1 MGEHIGTKDGE
12 QYPLLKI
19 DSGGSD
25 GSNRG
30 LPAPPCIITSGCH
43 TTRTPKQSWM
53 DRWPELISA
62 CWITFILIGISFLA
76 FYTLGLNAYRRQPL
90 IINKCNASKLTSTV
104 TYHHI
109 VPRGS
114 YVSFLVYS
122 DYISSIAQQYPLL
135 HINVLFLMD
144 DSSQTPIQGSRHTR
158 LYNKLIQSTNNILD
172 NFDQNNKE
180 IRIIQK
186 KYPNVNVTIMPLSKY
201 MASTPHRYKWRT
213 IPMNFLNF
221 YVRVFTVWQYGGV
234 AMDLSTYNDIFN
246 MHHHPDRRIS
256 AILRQHNDGIESE
269 KYVNALKKINEE
281 EQKEFFAMFNLLIH
295 HVLNETCS
303 FFNRSL
309 WYNNEAVP
317 GLSLNKHAIRSQ
329 RNKRDSRVTYE
340 GEMDLSNI
348 ALDIS
353 TTVKSSTT
361 ELEENVTNAF
371 NSISNINANDTAT
384 PTFTTSTEPTSETY
398 NTEQSTNFDN
408 ITKQSVTGID
418 KVNFTNTH
426 GEILPNI
433 ILYDILILTDSN
445 PNMPFQSD
453 FTNLPKPINQF
464 EINEIVTE
472 NLNIYDHQLTLPVL
486 VISTDGTFV
495 AAPTRRH
502 PMLAYLLSFGC
513 ERVSPILAI
522 NRAMMSQCTGIFKN
536 DMHCDNI
543 YVL

>member
-12 QYPLLKI
+12 QYPLLKV

-25 GSNRG
+25 GSIRVP
-30 LPAPPCIITSGCH
+30 PAPPCIITSGCH

-53 DRWPELISA
+53 DRWPEFVSA
-62 CWITFILIGISFLA
+62 CWITFILIAISFLA
-76 FYTLGLNAYRRQPL
+76 FYTLGINAYRRQPL
-90 IINKCNASKLTSTV
+90 IINKCNASKLASTV

-122 DYISSIAQQYPLL
+122 DYISSIAQQYPSLQ
-135 HINVLFLMD
+135 INVFFLMD

-172 NFDQNNKE
+172 IFDQNNKKE

-186 KYPNVNVTIMPLSKY
+186 KYPNVNVTTMLLSKY

-213 IPMNFLNF
+213 IPIYFLNF
-221 YVRVFTVWQYGGV
+221 YVRVFTVWQYGGIS
-234 AMDLSTYNDIFN
+234 MDLTTYNDIYI
-246 MHHHPDRRIS
+246 MRRHLDRRIS

-269 KYVNALKKINEE
+269 KYVNALKRINEE
-281 EQKEFFAMFNLLIH
+281 EQNEFFAMFNLLIH

-309 WYNNEAVP
+309 WYNSEAVP
-317 GLSLNKHAIRSQ
+317 GLSVNKHTIRSQ

-340 GEMDLSNI
+340 GESDLNNL
-348 ALDIS
+348 ALGVT

-361 ELEENVTNAF
+361 DFKENGTYA
-371 NSISNINANDTAT
+371 SASSSMNDTAT
-384 PTFTTSTEPTSETY
+384 STNATTNEVRNKTFTSENSTT
-398 NTEQSTNFDN
+398 FDN
-408 ITKQSVTGID
+408 ITKHSVAELD
-418 KVNFTNTH
+418 KVVNFTNTH
-426 GEILPNI
+426 DGLLPYI
-433 ILYDILILTDSN
+433 AFYDISILTDSI
-445 PNMPFQSD
+445 PNMPFPSE
-453 FTNLPKPINQF
+453 FINPPKPINQF
-464 EINEIVTE
+464 ETYEIVTE

-502 PMLAYLLSFGC
+502 PMLAYLLSFAC

>member
-1 MGEHIGTKDGE
+1 MGEHIGIKDGE
-12 QYPLLKI
+12 QYPLLKV

-25 GSNRG
+25 GCIRVP
-30 LPAPPCIITSGCH
+30 PAPPCIITSVCH
-43 TTRTPKQSWM
+43 TTRTPKQSWI
-53 DRWPELISA
+53 DRWPEFISA

-76 FYTLGLNAYRRQPL
+76 FYTLGINAYRRQPM
-90 IINKCNASKLTSTV
+90 IINRCNASKLASTV

-135 HINVLFLMD
+135 HINVFFLMD

-158 LYNKLIQSTNNILD
+158 FYNKLIQSTSNILD
-172 NFDQNNKE
+172 IFDQNNKKD

-186 KYPNVNVTIMPLSKY
+186 KYPNVNVTMMLLSKY
-201 MASTPHRYKWRT
+201 MALTPHRYKWRT
-213 IPMNFLNF
+213 IPMHFLNF
-221 YVRVFTVWQYGGV
+221 YVRAFTVWQYGGIS
-234 AMDLSTYNDIFN
+234 MDLTTYNDIFN
-246 MHHHPDRRIS
+246 MHRHPDRRMS

-269 KYVNALKKINEE
+269 KYLNALKKINEE
-281 EQKEFFAMFNLLIH
+281 EQNEFFAMFNLLIH

-309 WYNNEAVP
+309 WYNSEAVP
-317 GLSLNKHAIRSQ
+317 GLSVNKHAIRSQ

-340 GEMDLSNI
+340 GESDLYNWAIGVTTTMKSN
-348 ALDIS
+348 
-353 TTVKSSTT
+353 TT
-361 ELEENVTNAF
+361 EFKENLTYANA
-371 NSISNINANDTAT
+371 SSNLNDTAT
-384 PTFTTSTEPTSETY
+384 SIIATTTEVTNETITTENTTSFE
-398 NTEQSTNFDN
+398 NN
-408 ITKQSVTGID
+408 TKQSVAGLD
-418 KVNFTNTH
+418 KLVNLTNTLD
-426 GEILPNI
+426 GLLPNI
-433 ILYDILILTDSN
+433 IFYDISILTDSI
-445 PNMPFQSD
+445 PNIPFPAEFIS
-453 FTNLPKPINQF
+453 LPKPVNQF
-464 EINEIVTE
+464 DSSEIVTE
-472 NLNIYDHQLTLPVL
+472 NLNIYDHQITLPVL